1 MYLCVANDSL
11 TRVAFLLI
19 LFPKYD
25 NENRRNMKLS
35 SAALRI
41 YINLLSA
48 IILLVGLSTAIFIYQ
63 TADNDASG
71 ALGYQ
76 IIGGTVYP
84 IMPENTKIYRHDLEV
99 YGGKAAVLADDF
111 RRWFSGLWHGKSLA
125 FTVAVLSIFVSFT
138 GFFTARHLPSRSIS
152 DGGAENNRDGTS

>member
-1 MYLCVANDSL
+1 
-11 TRVAFLLI
+11 
-19 LFPKYD
+19 
-25 NENRRNMKLS
+25 MKLS
-35 SAALRI
+35 SAALRV

-48 IILLVGLSTAIFIYQ
+48 IILLVGLGTAIFIYQ

-111 RRWFSGLWHGKSLA
+111 RRWFNGLWHGKSLA
-125 FTVAVLSIFVSFT
+125 FTVAVLTIFVSVT
-138 GFFTARHLPSRSIS
+138 GFFAARHLPSRSIF
-152 DGGAENNRDGTS
+152 DGGAENNRD